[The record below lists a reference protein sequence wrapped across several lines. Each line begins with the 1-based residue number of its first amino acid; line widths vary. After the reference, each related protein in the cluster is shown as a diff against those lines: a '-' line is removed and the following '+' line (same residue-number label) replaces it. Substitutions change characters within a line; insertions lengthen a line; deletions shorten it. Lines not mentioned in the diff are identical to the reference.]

1 MSQQCVIPDAFKFA
15 ADGRRLDGT
24 IPVAECSRLADMTA
38 SAEGRVAYV
47 LGSSQGVDGK
57 WQLELNVS
65 GSLQLV
71 CQRCL
76 SEMQWP
82 FELSSTLLL
91 VKPGEE
97 IPEEELEDETRDAIE
112 VHPDLEVKQLVED
125 EILLAVPI
133 VPRHEQC
140 EIPQPV
146 GGVTKKSPFAVL
158 SGLKKPGSVQ

>member
-1 MSQQCVIPDAFKFA
+1 MSQRCVIPDAFKFA
-15 ADGRRLDGT
+15 ADGRRLEGT
-24 IPVAECSRLADMTA
+24 IPIAECSRLADMTT
-38 SAEGRVAYV
+38 SAEGDIAYV

-57 WQLELNVS
+57 WQLELEVS
-65 GSLQLV
+65 GMLRLV

-76 SEMQWP
+76 TEMPWP
-82 FELSSTLLL
+82 FELASTLLL
-91 VKPGEE
+91 VRPGEE

-112 VHPDLEVKQLVED
+112 VQPDLEVKQLVED

-140 EIPQPV
+140 EIPQPS
-146 GGVTKKSPFAVL
+146 GGVTKESPFAAL